1 MWNRIYIWVFL
12 HFVGG
17 FGVGGG
23 VKWEWIDSAVHE
35 LVCFVFL
42 FGKEQ
47 DDFYDFFSSELFVY
61 LSLSDYRMNNMVK
74 LETKNLPFFCGYVED
89 EWKNVRYEECD

>member
-1 MWNRIYIWVFL
+1 MYIWVFL

-35 LVCFVFL
+35 LVWLYFYLGKSKMTSMIFFRQNCL
-42 FGKEQ
+42 FT
-47 DDFYDFFSSELFVY
+47 YLFPIIVWIIW
-61 LSLSDYRMNNMVK
+61 LN
-74 LETKNLPFFCGYVED
+74 
-89 EWKNVRYEECD
+89 